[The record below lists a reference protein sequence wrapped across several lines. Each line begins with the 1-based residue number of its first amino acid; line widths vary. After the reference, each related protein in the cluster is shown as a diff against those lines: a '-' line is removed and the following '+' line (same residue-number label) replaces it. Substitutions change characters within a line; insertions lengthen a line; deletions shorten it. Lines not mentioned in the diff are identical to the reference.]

1 MVSRFDVFL
10 INLDPVP
17 SPDAKNTRPAVVVS
31 PDEINRNL
39 DHVIIAPLS
48 SEGSGYPTRVA
59 VDFLNSRRF
68 IVLDQVRTIDR
79 QRLTKKIG
87 EIDGS
92 ARNETLSRLAEMFAE

>member
-17 SPDAKNTRPAVVVS
+17 SSDAKNTRPGVVLS

-48 SEGSGYPTRVA
+48 SNGAGYPTRVP
-59 VDFLNSRRF
+59 VEFLNSPRF
-68 IVLDQVRTIDR
+68 IVLDQIKTVDKDR
-79 QRLTKKIG
+79 LAKKIG
-87 EIDGS
+87 EIDES
-92 ARNETLSRLAEMFAE
+92 IRKETLSILAELFAK